1 MFALMYVLRWMFSVL
16 ANISAPEFLGPFYND
31 SDVEFYFICRVLYA
45 DAVEMSF
52 DVTLL
57 FDGEEESGV
66 AFTSVS
72 SVATFDVVFKP
83 EDFVGQYGK
92 MVCQLSS
99 ALSRNCAVIAKFHY
113 TGPTGPDQTKST
125 WVRAGPRGS
134 GRVRSGP
141 CSGI

>member
-1 MFALMYVLRWMFSVL
+1 MFSVL
-16 ANISAPEFLGPFYND
+16 ANVSAPEFLGPFYND
-31 SDVEFYFICRVLYA
+31 SDVEFYFICRVLYT

-92 MVCQLSS
+92 MVCQSSS
-99 ALSRNCAVIAKFHY
+99 ALSINCAVSVRKTRSLFHS
-113 TGPTGPDQTKST
+113 PLHSNRADNCL
-125 WVRAGPRGS
+125 VRVAR
-134 GRVRSGP
+134 
-141 CSGI
+141 

>member
-1 MFALMYVLRWMFSVL
+1 MFCVL

-31 SDVEFYFICRVLYA
+31 SDVEFYFICRVLYT

-57 FDGEEESGV
+57 FDGEEESGI

-72 SVATFDVVFKP
+72 SIATFDVVFKP

-92 MVCQLSS
+92 MVRQPSS
-99 ALSRNCAVIAKFHY
+99 ALSINCAVKAKFHY
-113 TGPTGPDQTKST
+113 TGPHGLCRRPAGTQRSFAAKKS
-125 WVRAGPRGS
+125 V
-134 GRVRSGP
+134 RVRSGP
-141 CSGI
+141 CQVRVGSV